1 MGWIKQPL
9 HLKITFKL
17 KPKKKLNTHVH
28 TCKDTQ
34 MTLLSHFYDPS
45 ALRETKTSKK
55 ELKALAL
62 VVLFVSE
69 ERHTKI

>member
-34 MTLLSHFYDPS
+34 MTLLFIFHNPS
-45 ALRETKTSKK
+45 ALRETKTSKGAK
-55 ELKALAL
+55 GSGSCCSFCLREKK
-62 VVLFVSE
+62 
-69 ERHTKI
+69 H